1 MSKLSER
8 IQNLT
13 PEQQELLRRRM
24 QREAGQQLQ
33 TVPPSAGCRCC
44 RRCTCARSFW
54 FAAEGGLQHL
64 LLFR

>member
-24 QREAGQQLQ
+24 QREASQQLQ
-33 TVPPSAGCRCC
+33 AVPASAGV
-44 RRCTCARSFW
+44 AVADAAPVPVRSNLRH
-54 FAAEGGLQHL
+54 EGGLQHL
-64 LLFR
+64 LFFR